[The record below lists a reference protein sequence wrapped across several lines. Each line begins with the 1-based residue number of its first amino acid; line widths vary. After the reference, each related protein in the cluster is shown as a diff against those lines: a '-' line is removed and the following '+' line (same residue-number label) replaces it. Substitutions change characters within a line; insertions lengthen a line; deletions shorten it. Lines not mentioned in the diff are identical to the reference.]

1 MYKWVYVFFIIAI
14 ISVLP
19 TLGDEKFVVNGI
31 VPLILYV
38 ICFVLFFRGQSLL
51 QSVDFSKIKHP
62 VYLRKLMENN
72 WYMNGS
78 FSWLFVCITIF
89 FVIDQYLGS
98 LTIQFF
104 DFRVFTVMTLLE
116 AIVYYDCNCRCIR
129 KLKNQISELTA
140 E

>member
-1 MYKWVYVFFIIAI
+1 MYKWVYVFIVMAI

-38 ICFVLFFRGQSLL
+38 ICCVLFFRGQSLL
-51 QSVDFSKIKHP
+51 QSVDYSKIKHP

-72 WYMNGS
+72 RYVNRS
-78 FSWLFVCITIF
+78 FLCLFVFITIF
-89 FVIDQYLGS
+89 FVIDQYLDS
-98 LTIQFF
+98 LPIKLY
-104 DFRVFTVMTLLE
+104 DFRVFTVMILLE

-129 KLKNQISELTA
+129 KFKNQISEL
-140 E
+140 